1 MLDFMNAL
9 LNAII
14 LLAALTLKAEDP
26 NRLSHQ
32 SRLDEL
38 VATKGSPIIYNKQ
51 VGEYQLV
58 WTNRERISYQ
68 GAPADAT
75 LVHTVPLEFDPFTGR
90 KLESRR
96 DELFTTPS
104 EAESKEVHK
113 KLESCKK
120 IEDVIQ
126 QFGKPDHVW
135 PKDKSRPASQYDFEK
150 GFKTLKLTVG
160 VLEDGSLSPH
170 VVGKQ
175 IKNSVNE

>member
-1 MLDFMNAL
+1 MKAL
-9 LNAII
+9 FSFLII
-14 LLAALTLKAEDP
+14 IAAFALPAEDT
-26 NRLSHQ
+26 NRLSGHR
-32 SRLDEL
+32 RLDEL

-58 WTNRERISYQ
+58 WTNYDRISYQ

-96 DELFTTPS
+96 DELFATPS
-104 EAESKEVHK
+104 EAESKEVYK
-113 KLESCKK
+113 KLKSCKR

-135 PKDKSRPASQYDFEK
+135 PKDKSRPPSQYDFEK
-150 GFKTLKLTVG
+150 GFKTLKLTVS
-160 VLEDGSLSPH
+160 VLEDGSLYAH

-175 IKNSVNE
+175 IKNSVDE